1 MPNEVGKERVDRFRK
16 ARVLTARQINQI
28 VDSHLLRGLGGKG
41 INVSSFSGNLI
52 VSDNSL

>member
-1 MPNEVGKERVDRFRK
+1 MPNEVGKERIDRFRK